1 MRMAPHQLFRDRL
14 NHVAEIEPAGFLGHS
29 GVKHDLE
36 QNVAQLVA
44 QVVKIAARN
53 GVGDL
58 IGLLDRIGRNAKSA
72 PDPKGIRPGVRTPS

>member
-1 MRMAPHQLFRDRL
+1 
-14 NHVAEIEPAGFLGHS
+14 
-29 GVKHDLE
+29 VKHDLE